1 MLKNAGIPDSHT
13 QLLYNFANN
22 ILSCAAAFAGA
33 ALTDSLPRRPRLYLG
48 SFLLAGILATVAAL
62 SSKFGQ
68 EGNTNVNGAHATIAM
83 IFIFG
88 ITYSF
93 VYTPLQALY
102 CAEVLNQRMRAK
114 GMASEF
120 RSRTDTCLDAQ

>member
-22 ILSCAAAFAGA
+22 ILSCAAAFTGA
-33 ALTDSLPRRPRLYLG
+33 ALTDSIPRRPRLYIG
-48 SFLLAGILATVAAL
+48 SLLLAGILATVAAL
-62 SSKFGQ
+62 SSKFG
-68 EGNTNVNGAHATIAM
+68 EAGNTNVQGAHATIAM

-88 ITYSF
+88 ITFSF
-93 VYTPLQALY
+93 VYTPLQSLY

-114 GMASEF
+114 GMAGAYSIF
-120 RSRTDTCLDAQ
+120 HSSRR